1 MLSVSAELFRKA
13 CRFNLAPC
21 TIRAVV
27 CLPQDDFEYFEDTLL
42 AHHDF
47 LSDYKDLMGQTET
60 EQNCILVLGKHSDDG
75 ILCNSE
81 GYSYARYSAPMP
93 GAKAYLD
100 YKMTEIA
107 NRVLTEAAKNCKDRM
122 SFVDYDSFRETEGFD
137 LTRSKYVMDL
147 LISKMQKN
155 LGVHSVVPDIKGM
168 RINLEPDLCLEQC
181 RFTAPATQ
189 PEQSA
194 KALLKAKIEAE
205 FAEHKTKWLQM
216 SPEELITN
224 CEEIEA
230 ITRMYRDA
238 PGSISE
244 EDAEYLLRFRDPLEV
259 LAEEWSAR
267 SGIGTLIIDDE
278 ISCIVFN
285 MKDRGNDEDYDLDP
299 EFQDDGPQMRM

>member
-1 MLSVSAELFRKA
+1 MKF
-13 CRFNLAPC
+13 CIYQINLDRDTERVAFEGLENLKRYHGG
-21 TIRAVV
+21 TAIR
-27 CLPQDDFEYFEDTLL
+27 
-42 AHHDF
+42 
-47 LSDYKDLMGQTET
+47 SDLYDK
-60 EQNCILVLGKHSDDG
+60 IY
-75 ILCNSE
+75 E
-81 GYSYARYSAPMP
+81 G
-93 GAKAYLD
+93 D
-100 YKMTEIA
+100 
-107 NRVLTEAAKNCKDRM
+107 
-122 SFVDYDSFRETEGFD
+122 
-137 LTRSKYVMDL
+137 
-147 LISKMQKN
+147 

-181 RFTAPATQ
+181 RFTAPAAQ

-299 EFQDDGPQMRM
+299 EFRDDGPQMRM